1 MYFSAFSVKGS
12 NGFPGRRYHSYFG
25 INKNPMPTDEKE
37 QDRLDLHHEILLQ
50 LMDYKYHLAPLDTP
64 HRILDIG
71 TGTGIWAVDMA
82 YRYPCAE
89 VTGTDLR

>member
-1 MYFSAFSVKGS
+1 
-12 NGFPGRRYHSYFG
+12 
-25 INKNPMPTDEKE
+25 MPTDEKE

-50 LMDYKYHLAPLDTP
+50 LMDYKHHLAPLDTP

-89 VTGTDLR
+89 VTGTDLRQCPCPLLEAARDN